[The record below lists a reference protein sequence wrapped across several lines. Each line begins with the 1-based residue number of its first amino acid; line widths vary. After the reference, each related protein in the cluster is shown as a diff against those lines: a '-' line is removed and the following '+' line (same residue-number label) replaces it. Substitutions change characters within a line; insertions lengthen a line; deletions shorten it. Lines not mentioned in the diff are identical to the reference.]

1 MSTRSRLP
9 SFHSRAGASPFAER
23 PDSHSYFD
31 VRHDLSDPGEKRRRF
46 GRPSPGSA
54 SPRCSSA
61 AAQALPEEPPAKE
74 AAPPPPPDPARPFF
88 GWGGGGL
95 PAWQEQRKWGGA
107 PWAACATGSRRG
119 FGSFRFSDG
128 RQSGPFLSAEAE
140 EETLGRF
147 YPERNVYSFGLLIS

>member
-88 GWGGGGL
+88 GWGGGKACPLGKSRGNGEGRLGL
-95 PAWQEQRKWGGA
+95 LAPQALVAASAPFDFRMGDKAARFLALKPRKKRWGGF
-107 PWAACATGSRRG
+107 TR
-119 FGSFRFSDG
+119 
-128 RQSGPFLSAEAE
+128 SGMFTVL
-140 EETLGRF
+140 
-147 YPERNVYSFGLLIS
+147 VC